1 MERPIL
7 FSGPMVQAILEG
19 RKTQTRRVVKP
30 VDRLGDIKS
39 ITHADYHSVFGGD
52 AWIAANGT
60 TPPYLS
66 TRIECPYG
74 KKGDRLWVRETWR
87 LFDAIKECECL
98 ETPCGCPKTGTPLY
112 KASHDDGESKW
123 KPSIHMPRA
132 ISRILLEITD
142 IRAERLQDISE
153 DDAVAEG
160 AILDC
165 SRDSER
171 CALEYCKNEVS
182 CPHITRIGGFR
193 QRWDSINAKRGY
205 GWAKNPWVWVVEFK
219 LITQS

>member
-1 MERPIL
+1 
-7 FSGPMVQAILEG
+7 
-19 RKTQTRRVVKP
+19 
-30 VDRLGDIKS
+30 
-39 ITHADYHSVFGGD
+39 
-52 AWIAANGT
+52 
-60 TPPYLS
+60 
-66 TRIECPYG
+66 
-74 KKGDRLWVRETWR
+74 
-87 LFDAIKECECL
+87 
-98 ETPCGCPKTGTPLY
+98 
-112 KASHDDGESKW
+112 
-123 KPSIHMPRA
+123 MPRA